1 MTDTHR
7 KLLSF
12 IVPVFNEEG
21 NIESCYN
28 AIDSMMVSL
37 SDRYD
42 YELIFTDNHSTDG
55 NFQEMQRIAQQDHRV
70 KILRYS
76 RNFGHQR
83 SVYAGYAH
91 ASGDAAVQI
100 DCDLQDPP
108 DLVPEFVALWEQ
120 GYKVVYGIRRS
131 RKEGWLINGVR
142 KVFYRVIDLLSEDHL
157 PRDAGDF
164 RLLDRRVRE
173 ELGKIEDFQPYLRG
187 TIASMG
193 FEQIGVPYDRRERVW
208 GSSKVP
214 LREMLRIA
222 LDGLLNHSVAPL
234 RFATYTGLLVSV
246 GAFCLLIGFLVG
258 KLTFGQNWPAGFAT
272 ITILILL
279 SITLNTLFLGI
290 IGEYLGRIYRQGKR
304 RPMVII
310 EEEINIGAG
319 RTEKTQIRD

>member
-1 MTDTHR
+1 MTDIHR

-21 NIESCYN
+21 NIETCYN

-55 NFQEMQRIAQQDHRV
+55 SFQEMRRIAQQDHRV

-83 SVYAGYAH
+83 SVYTGYAH
-91 ASGDAAVQI
+91 ASGDAAVQL

-120 GYKVVYGIRRS
+120 GYKIVYGIRRS
-131 RKEGWLINGVR
+131 RKEGWWINGVR

-157 PRDAGDF
+157 PHDAGDF

-193 FEQIGVPYDRRERVW
+193 FEQIGVPYDRGERVW

-214 LREMLRIA
+214 IREMLRIA
-222 LDGLLNHSVAPL
+222 VDGLLNHSVAPL

-258 KLTFGQNWPAGFAT
+258 KLAFGQNWPAGFAT

-279 SITLNTLFLGI
+279 SITLNALFLGI

-310 EEEINIGAG
+310 EEEVNIGAG
-319 RTEKTQIRD
+319 QTEKTQVHD